1 MPTLSLQAD
10 QHPARLALCDSV
22 SHVRTTRMSRKMTLR
37 EHIATHTTTAFRRQC
52 NMALSTAA
60 IVRDM
65 LKSGTTRAKMLFV
78 IGSPSTLL
86 FNE

>member
-1 MPTLSLQAD
+1 MPTLSLQAA

-22 SHVRTTRMSRKMTLR
+22 SHVGTTRMSRKMTLR
-37 EHIATHTTTAFRRQC
+37 EHIATHTTTAFRRQG

-65 LKSGTTRAKMLFV
+65 LKCGTTRAKILFV

>member
-1 MPTLSLQAD
+1 
-10 QHPARLALCDSV
+10 
-22 SHVRTTRMSRKMTLR
+22 
-37 EHIATHTTTAFRRQC
+37 
-52 NMALSTAA
+52 
-60 IVRDM
+60 VRDM